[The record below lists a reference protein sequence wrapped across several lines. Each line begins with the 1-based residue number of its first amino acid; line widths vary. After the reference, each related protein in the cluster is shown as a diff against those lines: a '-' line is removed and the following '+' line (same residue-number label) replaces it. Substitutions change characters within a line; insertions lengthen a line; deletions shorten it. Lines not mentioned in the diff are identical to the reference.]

1 MPGPYPY
8 CRECEAKPC
17 DCDTVR
23 RERLRSASKARR
35 QRLDAL
41 GFEPPDYRAYTVGDA
56 IGLRRMPRPAPL
68 RVPVEPAEVAVV
80 PAVEP
85 HDARLAW
92 VRARALEA
100 LHGAAIGLAV
110 GAAVGVL
117 LAALRRAV
125 L

>member
-1 MPGPYPY
+1 MSY
-8 CRECEAKPC
+8 CRVCLSVPC
-17 DCDTVR
+17 DCAEVTLSVGTPPR
-23 RERLRSASKARR
+23 KAT
-35 QRLDAL
+35 
-41 GFEPPDYRAYTVGDA
+41 YRT
-56 IGLRRMPRPAPL
+56 APL
-68 RVPVEPAEVAVV
+68 RVPVEPAEVPVV

-117 LAALRRAV
+117 LAVLRRV
-125 L
+125 VP